1 MAKVVHFDSAASQRG
16 DGWLLMV
23 VVLLVNITEVVERIL
38 GVVVKGGVAA
48 AFVIEAFPS
57 GFFKLATGSSSD
69 GDGSWSKHGRW
80 WLTDNDWYLHSDSL
94 KCGNSNNSKLDAEEM
109 VNFLLGF
116 VESEEGDVWVWI
128 FFNWVCKAVG

>member
-69 GDGSWSKHGRW
+69 GDG
-80 WLTDNDWYLHSDSL
+80 T
-94 KCGNSNNSKLDAEEM
+94 
-109 VNFLLGF
+109 
-116 VESEEGDVWVWI
+116 
-128 FFNWVCKAVG
+128 